1 MASGSPRGK
10 YFWVLNY
17 RQIITCM
24 YERKPCFLAS
34 PGWREIAFDKTGL
47 GFDDCLNTDL
57 MQYMAE
63 LPGIFN
69 ELKELGDQY
78 VFQPSHTKN
87 FNLSSSGASHKS
99 LSGTPSSLDFSTDS
113 FDEVDFLDEL
123 QPIDASYRVDPTIY
137 ACPYDPAR
145 AALLYKVRNLKEALR
160 ILGGHMDEKLRN
172 GTVASETAPREEGSP
187 MHTTYHFSNWR
198 DMTAYNCFWSVVILT
213 NKVLMRLLPPF
224 GRTVYELQSECRT
237 IALEI
242 CKTWEDAWASRPI
255 GAFHTGLSFV
265 VAYEYCTA
273 EVQQW
278 IVKGLNSL
286 LDYQQVDAFRWSDE
300 VITHMSSKLAGE
312 GPDLAFSNIRVSEDA
327 T

>member
-1 MASGSPRGK
+1 
-10 YFWVLNY
+10 
-17 RQIITCM
+17 M

-69 ELKELGDQY
+69 ELKELDDQR
-78 VFQPSHTKN
+78 VFH
-87 FNLSSSGASHKS
+87 LSSTTRLSFDSSGRSHKS
-99 LSGTPSSLDFSTDS
+99 LSGTPPSLDFSSGS
-113 FDEVDFLDEL
+113 FDDMEFLDEL
-123 QPIDASYRVDPTIY
+123 QPIDASYPVDPNSY
-137 ACPYDPAR
+137 AYPYEPTR
-145 AALLYKVRNLKEALR
+145 AALLHKVRNLKNALR
-160 ILGGHMDEKLRN
+160 SLGEHMDAKLRN
-172 GTVASETAPREEGSP
+172 GTAASEREPSERDSP
-187 MHTTYHFSNWR
+187 VRPIYHFSNWR

-213 NKVLMRLLPPF
+213 NKILMRLLPPF
-224 GRTVYELQSECRT
+224 DRTVYELQFECQYL
-237 IALEI
+237 ALEI

-265 VAYEYCTA
+265 VAYEFCT
-273 EVQQW
+273 EDVKEW

-312 GPDLAFSNIRVSEDA
+312 GPGLAFSNIRVSGEG